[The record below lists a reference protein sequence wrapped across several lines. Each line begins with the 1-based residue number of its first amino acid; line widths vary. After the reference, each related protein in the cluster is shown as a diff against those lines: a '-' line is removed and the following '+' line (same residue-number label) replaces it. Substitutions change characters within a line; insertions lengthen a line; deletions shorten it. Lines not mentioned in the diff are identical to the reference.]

1 MILDITKSVTLQ
13 VPVDRVW
20 ALLQDPP
27 AVAACLPNVRD
38 FRQVDGVPGK
48 WATVLVEKLGP
59 FSVQVALVIEVT
71 EDAATHRI
79 TARVAG
85 DDKGGAARVRGDLV
99 AGVIPAGDSASAD
112 GATLNITSNVEVLG
126 RLATLGAVPMKRR
139 ADQIFEL
146 FVKNIGLALEGQRG

>member
-27 AVAACLPNVRD
+27 RVAACLPNVKD
-38 FRQVDGVPGK
+38 FRPAGDPGM
-48 WATVLVEKLGP
+48 WAMLLVEKLGP
-59 FSVQVALVIEVT
+59 FSVQVALTILVT
-71 EDAATHRI
+71 EDPATHRM
-79 TARVAG
+79 TAKVAG
-85 DDKGGAARVRGDLV
+85 DDKGGQARVRGDLI
-99 AGVIPAGDSASAD
+99 AGVTATGDAAS
-112 GATLNITSNVEVLG
+112 TIEVSSNVEVLG

-146 FVKNIGLALEGQRG
+146 FVRNIGRVLEGQGG

>member
-13 VPVDRVW
+13 VPADRVW

-27 AVAACLPNVRD
+27 AVAGCLPNVKD
-38 FRQVDGVPGK
+38 FRPAGDPGR
-48 WATVLVEKLGP
+48 WATLLVEKLGP
-59 FSVQVALVIEVT
+59 FAVQVALTIEVS
-71 EDAATHRI
+71 EDPATRRM

-99 AGVIPAGDSASAD
+99 ASVVPVGEAA
-112 GATLNITSNVEVLG
+112 ATLDIASNVEVLG

-146 FVKNIGLALEGQRG
+146 FVKNIQQVLEGARG

>member
-1 MILDITKSVTLQ
+1 VILDITKSVTLQ

-38 FRQVDGVPGK
+38 FRQVDAVPGK

-59 FSVQVALVIEVT
+59 FAVQVALVIEVT
-71 EDAATHRI
+71 EDAAAHRI

-99 AGVIPAGDSASAD
+99 AGVVAAGDSA
-112 GATLNITSNVEVLG
+112 ATLDITSNVEVLG

-146 FVKNIGLALEGQRG
+146 FVKNIGQALEGQRG